1 MLKKTSDVS
10 IVSPKT
16 KSKPKTFQTSEK
28 AMLSETDSFDK
39 IFMALWIEKL
49 VANSLQTS
57 TEGFEKWELVAYFEF
72 KLRKIVFQISN
83 PVSSP

>member
-1 MLKKTSDVS
+1 MQCSQRL
-10 IVSPKT
+10 
-16 KSKPKTFQTSEK
+16 
-28 AMLSETDSFDK
+28 SFDK

-83 PVSSP
+83 PVSSPQYQISMYDQ

>member
-10 IVSPKT
+10 VVSAKT
-16 KSKPKTFQTSEK
+16 KSKPKTFQTPEI

-57 TEGFEKWELVAYFEF
+57 TKGSEKWELVAYFEF
-72 KLRKIVFQISN
+72 KLRNIVF
-83 PVSSP
+83 